1 MLPQEEDDSEK
12 PLIGEEE
19 LSEAWQAMS
28 EVVLSF
34 DYDSL
39 NYMLA
44 ELSSYRLPQEK
55 AGRLKELKEAARL
68 PDWEKLKEILG

>member
-1 MLPQEEDDSEK
+1 
-12 PLIGEEE
+12 
-19 LSEAWQAMS
+19 MS

-55 AGRLKELKEAARL
+55 AGRLKEAARL

>member
-1 MLPQEEDDSEK
+1 
-12 PLIGEEE
+12 
-19 LSEAWQAMS
+19 MS
-28 EVVLSF
+28 EVVMSF

-44 ELSSYRLPQEK
+44 ELSSYRLPREE
-55 AGRLKELKEAARL
+55 ADRLREIKEAARR